1 MFGNLG
7 DIGKM
12 LEGMQESTAKLQAE
26 LESKT
31 FNVKS
36 GGGLVEVSINGK
48 GEIIDINIDDSLL
61 SDKDSLQILLIG
73 AINDANKMVEQNRQ
87 SSAMG
92 MLGDIGTM
100 GGLNPFGA
108 K

>member
-7 DIGKM
+7 DMSKM
-12 LEGMQESTAKLQAE
+12 LEGMQENATKLKAE

-31 FNVKS
+31 FSVKT
-36 GGGLVEVSINGK
+36 GGGLVELSVNGN
-48 GEIIDINIDDSLL
+48 GEVVDLTIADEAM
-61 SDKDSLQILLIG
+61 SDKASLEILIIG
-73 AINDANKMVEQNRQ
+73 AINDANKMVQQNQQ

-92 MLGDIGTM
+92 MLGGM
-100 GGLNPFGA
+100 GGNPFGGA

>member
-7 DIGKM
+7 DMSKM
-12 LEGMQESTAKLQAE
+12 LESMQENAKKLQSE
-26 LESKT
+26 LESKI

-36 GGGLVEVSINGK
+36 GCGMVDITINGS
-48 GEIIDINIDDSLL
+48 GEVTDIAIDTSLL
-61 SDKDSLQILLIG
+61 NDKKSLEILLIG

-87 SSAMG
+87 NSA
-92 MLGDIGTM
+92 LGILGKT
-100 GGLNPFGA
+100 NPFGG